1 MMELKVKPSLEEF
14 KKLAQKANLVAL
26 STEVSMDLDTPVSV
40 YYKLVGEKRALFWNL
55 LTPAI
60 RTWGAILL
68 LVRSRLS
75 ACRYL
80 KTNSCLR
87 KMI

>member
-40 YYKLVGEKRALFWNL
+40 YYKLVGEKRALFWN
-55 LTPAI
+55 PWIRAI
-60 RTWGAILL
+60 RIWAVIPLS
-68 LVRSRLS
+68 VQNRLY
-75 ACRYL
+75 ACRCSN
-80 KTNSCLR
+80 TNS
-87 KMI
+87 